1 MHNPTSGTQKRKAI
15 CGAAGYNSAMNNTP
29 ENPCTLGEA
38 IRYGAEQ
45 FDAASLYFGHGTDNA
60 WDESLSLVLHC
71 LSLPWDVDPSVQE
84 RQLTEDEWC
93 SIKALFER
101 RITERIPAAY
111 LIGEAWFAGVPFWV
125 DSRVLVPRSPIAEL
139 IENEFYP
146 WLSQPPKTILDLC
159 TGSGCIGIACAL
171 YLEGAAVTLSDI
183 SQEALAVA
191 EKNIARYALEER
203 VTAIESDLFDGLGS
217 QRFDLIVSNPPYVDA
232 QDIASMPDEYH
243 HEPPIG
249 LASGND
255 GLDFTRRL
263 LIQAESHLTDEG
275 VLIVE
280 VGNSWEALEEAYPQ
294 VPFLWLELERGG
306 HGVFMLTAL
315 QLREYRSVLCPA

>member
-1 MHNPTSGTQKRKAI
+1 
-15 CGAAGYNSAMNNTP
+15 MNNP
-29 ENPCTLGEA
+29 PKNPCTVGEA

-45 FDAASLYFGHGTDNA
+45 FDAAGLYFGHGTDNA
-60 WDESLSLVLHC
+60 WDESLFLVLHC

-84 RQLTEDEWC
+84 QQLTEDEWGD
-93 SIKALFER
+93 IQALFER
-101 RITERIPAAY
+101 RMRERIPAAY
-111 LIGEAWFAGVPFWV
+111 LIGEAWFAGVPFFV

-139 IENEFYP
+139 IENEFHP
-146 WLSQPPKTILDLC
+146 WLTEAPDSILDLC

-171 YLEGAAVTLSDI
+171 YLERARVTLSDI
-183 SQEALAVA
+183 SHEALAVA
-191 EKNIARYALEER
+191 EKNIARYGLQER
-203 VTAIESDLFDGLGS
+203 VTVIESDLFDGLGS

-232 QDIASMPDEYH
+232 KDIASMPDEYH
-243 HEPPIG
+243 HEPAIG

-263 LIQAESHLTDEG
+263 LVQAESHLTAMG

-294 VPFLWLELERGG
+294 IPFLWLEFEHGG